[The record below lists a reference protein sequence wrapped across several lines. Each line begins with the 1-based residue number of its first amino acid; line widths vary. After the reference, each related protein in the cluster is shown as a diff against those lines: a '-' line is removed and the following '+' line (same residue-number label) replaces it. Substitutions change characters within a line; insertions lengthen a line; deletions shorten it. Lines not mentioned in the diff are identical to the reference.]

1 MSKMRC
7 NMIRVV
13 SLIAAAL
20 LAPSFALA
28 ESELELSDCLI
39 SAGPAFYT
47 HKARCG
53 TFLRPE
59 NPDDPDSPMIE
70 LSVAVVPA
78 LNLNPEPDPVVP
90 IAGGPGQG
98 SIEFYSA
105 SANAF
110 EVLRRDRDILIV
122 DQRGTG
128 ESSRLTCDVD
138 EDLLGGDYSDEQTRE
153 IAKTCVEQLPHDPRY
168 FTTSVA
174 VRDLDAVREALGY
187 PQLNLYGVSYGSRVA
202 QHYARRF
209 PDNTRSIIIDG
220 VVPPQ
225 LPLGPDIAIEAQK
238 ALDNIIARCEQD
250 DACSNAFATLADDF
264 KAVQAR
270 LEDGPVIVR
279 LQNPSSGRL
288 ESVDFGM
295 DQLAGAVRL
304 LAYHQSTIA
313 ILPLSINAAAND
325 NFIPLAAQFQ
335 MTAGELGESLAIG
348 MHNAVMC
355 TEDEPFYDQ
364 DKIDQE
370 ALGNTY
376 IGPIQLQAIS
386 AICEVWPAG
395 TLDDDLRQPL
405 NTDIPVLLLSGDADP
420 ITPPEYAIRAMVDL
434 SNAAHLIGKDQ
445 GHGQASVGCMPRI
458 MADFV
463 ESGDPQGLDTECME
477 RSFALPFFL
486 DFSGPQP

>member
-7 NMIRVV
+7 NMIRVAT
-13 SLIAAAL
+13 LLAAAL
-20 LAPSFALA
+20 LLPSFAA
-28 ESELELSDCLI
+28 AQGDLELSDCLI

-53 TFLRPE
+53 TMLRPE
-59 NPDDPDSPMIE
+59 NPDDPESPLIE

-90 IAGGPGQG
+90 IAGGPGQS

-110 EVLRRDRDILIV
+110 EMLRRDRDILIV

-153 IAKTCVEQLPHDPRY
+153 IAATCVAQLPHDPRY

-209 PDNTRSIIIDG
+209 PDKTRSIIIDG

-238 ALDNIIARCEQD
+238 ALDNIIARCAEED
-250 DACSNAFATLADDF
+250 GCGAAFPSLADDF

-270 LEDGPVIVR
+270 LADGPVIVR
-279 LQNPSSGRL
+279 LQNPGSGRL
-288 ESVDFGM
+288 ESVDFGI

-313 ILPLSINAAAND
+313 IMPLSINAAAND

-335 MTAGELGESLAIG
+335 MTVGELGESLAIG

-355 TEDEPFYDQ
+355 TEDAPFYDQ
-364 DKIDQE
+364 DKIDQG

-395 TLDDDLRQPL
+395 TLDDDLREPL
-405 NTDIPVLLLSGDADP
+405 DTDIPVLLLSGDADP

-434 SNAAHLIGKDQ
+434 SNATHLIGKNQ

-463 ESGDPQGLDTECME
+463 DSGDPLGLDTECMQ
-477 RSFALPFFL
+477 RSFALPFFI

>member
-7 NMIRVV
+7 NMKSVV
-13 SLIAAAL
+13 FTVIAL
-20 LAPSFALA
+20 LLPSFAAA
-28 ESELELSDCLI
+28 ESDLQLSDCLI

-53 TFLRPE
+53 TMLRPE

-70 LSVAVVPA
+70 LRVAVVPA

-105 SANAF
+105 SASAF
-110 EVLRRDRDILIV
+110 EVLRRDRDILVV

-128 ESSRLTCDVD
+128 DSSRLTCDVD
-138 EDLLGGDYSDEQTRE
+138 DDLLGGDYSDEQTRE
-153 IAKTCVEQLPHDPRY
+153 IAATCVAQLPHDPRF

-209 PDNTRSIIIDG
+209 PDKTRSIIIDG

-238 ALDNIIARCEQD
+238 ALDNIIARCEED
-250 DACSNAFATLADDF
+250 DGCGSAFPSLAADF
-264 KAVQAR
+264 RAVQAR
-270 LEDGPVIVR
+270 LEEGPVIVR
-279 LQNPSSGRL
+279 LQNPSNGRL
-288 ESVDFGM
+288 ESVDFGT

-313 ILPLSINAAAND
+313 IMPLSINAAAND

-335 MTAGELGESLAIG
+335 MTVGELGESLAIG

-355 TEDEPFYDQ
+355 TEDAPFYDQ
-364 DKIDQE
+364 DKIDQA
-370 ALGNTY
+370 ALGKTY

-386 AICEVWPAG
+386 AICDVWPAG
-395 TLDDDLRQPL
+395 TLDDDLREPL
-405 NTDIPVLLLSGDADP
+405 DTDMPVLLLSGDADP
-420 ITPPEYAIRAMVDL
+420 ITPPGYAIRAMVDL
-434 SNAAHLIGKDQ
+434 GNAIHLIGKNQ

-463 ESGDPQGLDTECME
+463 ESADPQGLDTECMQ